1 MLKKFIAV
9 VFTLGIVA
17 TFLVGFTYSRMVEHW
32 NLTNSDY
39 KLEEVRID
47 WETGDVELSGHNGD
61 GWYSTMFEDFDSLY
75 RW

>member
-9 VFTLGIVA
+9 VCTLGIVA

-47 WETGDVELSGHNGD
+47 WEMGDVELSGHNGD